1 MKNRYFHVN
10 CILTF
15 WIDIWYNIFMFN
27 NNTKSNKNS
36 KAWTN
41 KVQSIA
47 KKMKIANI
55 KKSKKQDDPNAAFKR
70 VKGQVGENKPIL
82 KVKRVTKEYGE
93 LKALDNIS
101 FELMPGERVG
111 LIGGNGAGK
120 TTISEIIVGLNKGT
134 KGTIEYGFDYKE
146 QPQEKIGMQFQDSN
160 YPSGLTIKDII
171 KFAINVHK
179 IKISNKELTNLL
191 NIFQMTDFYNRPS
204 RSLSGGQRQKLN
216 ILLSVLHK
224 PKLVIFDELSTGLD
238 VLARDE
244 IIKFSDTLL
253 RQNGISAI
261 LISHHVEEIE
271 RICDKVIVLD
281 HGKVIERASIEDI
294 KKEHG
299 TLEEFLKK
307 TIQAGNKNQ
316 NTLELALDEE
326 ASKRLLK
333 NKRKAKA
340 AKKKTT
346 NKSTTNK
353 STTKKKTT
361 NKSTAKKSIAKK
373 PDAKKTPVKK
383 TAVKKTD
390 VKKKEGDK

>member
-1 MKNRYFHVN
+1 
-10 CILTF
+10 
-15 WIDIWYNIFMFN
+15 MFN
-27 NNTKSNKNS
+27 NN
-36 KAWTN
+36 
-41 KVQSIA
+41 
-47 KKMKIANI
+47 
-55 KKSKKQDDPNAAFKR
+55 KKSDKHSKVEANKKQTSTKKAKFAKNKKTKKQGDSKSAFKR
-70 VKGQVGENKPIL
+70 IKGPIGENKPIL
-82 KVKRVTKEYGE
+82 KVKKVTKEYGE
-93 LKALDNIS
+93 LKALNNIS

-281 HGKVIERASIEDI
+281 HGKVIERASIADI

-316 NTLELALDEE
+316 NTLELALD
-326 ASKRLLK
+326 AD
-333 NKRKAKA
+333 A
-340 AKKKTT
+340 AKKLLKSKKKAKNAKKTI
-346 NKSTTNK
+346 NKKT
-353 STTKKKTT
+353 TTKK
-361 NKSTAKKSIAKK
+361 A
-373 PDAKKTPVKK
+373 PAKKTTTTKKPVTKKPVVKK
-383 TAVKKTD
+383 APAKKTN

>member
-1 MKNRYFHVN
+1 
-10 CILTF
+10 
-15 WIDIWYNIFMFN
+15 MFN
-27 NNTKSNKNS
+27 NNKDKEKQEKVVDKKLNSPTKVAKTKKTKKSKQKKNS
-36 KAWTN
+36 KA
-41 KVQSIA
+41 
-47 KKMKIANI
+47 
-55 KKSKKQDDPNAAFKR
+55 AFKR
-70 VKGQVGENKPIL
+70 IKGPIGKKSPIIKVNK
-82 KVKRVTKEYGE
+82 VTKEYGE

-120 TTISEIIVGLNKGT
+120 TTISEIIVGLNQGT

-179 IKISNKELTNLL
+179 IKITNEELTNLL
-191 NIFQMTDFYNRPS
+191 KIFQMTDFYNRPS

-253 RQNGISAI
+253 RQNEISAI
-261 LISHHVEEIE
+261 LISHHTEEIE

-281 HGKVIERASIEDI
+281 HGKVMDRASIADI
-294 KKEHG
+294 QRDHGSLEAFMKKII
-299 TLEEFLKK
+299 K
-307 TIQAGNKNQ
+307 AGNQTQ
-316 NTLELALDEE
+316 NTLELTLDVE
-326 ASKRLLK
+326 ASKKLSLQKLK
-333 NKRKAKA
+333 KKVKMPTKEKTSKTP
-340 AKKKTT
+340 AKKKEP
-346 NKSTTNK
+346 KK
-353 STTKKKTT
+353 ATKKT
-361 NKSTAKKSIAKK
+361 NAKKGK
-373 PDAKKTPVKK
+373 
-383 TAVKKTD
+383 
-390 VKKKEGDK
+390 GDK

>member
-1 MKNRYFHVN
+1 
-10 CILTF
+10 
-15 WIDIWYNIFMFN
+15 MFN

>member
-1 MKNRYFHVN
+1 
-10 CILTF
+10 
-15 WIDIWYNIFMFN
+15 MFN
-27 NNTKSNKNS
+27 INKKSDKQSKVEENK
-36 KAWTN
+36 KKTTTN
-41 KVQSIA
+41 KA
-47 KKMKIANI
+47 KSAKAN
-55 KKSKKQDDPNAAFKR
+55 KTNKQGDSKSAFKR
-70 VKGQVGENKPIL
+70 IKGPIGDNKPIL
-82 KVKRVTKEYGE
+82 KVKKVTKEYGE
-93 LKALDNIS
+93 LKALNNIS

-281 HGKVIERASIEDI
+281 HGKVMERASIADI

-316 NTLELALDEE
+316 DTLELALD
-326 ASKRLLK
+326 AD
-333 NKRKAKA
+333 A
-340 AKKKTT
+340 AKKLL
-346 NKSTTNK
+346 KS
-353 STTKKKTT
+353 KKKA
-361 NKSTAKKSIAKK
+361 KTAKKTIKKK
-373 PDAKKTPVKK
+373 PTSKKAPVKK
-383 TAVKKTD
+383 TTATKKPVAKKVPVKKTTATKKPAAKKAPVKKTS

>member
-1 MKNRYFHVN
+1 MA
-10 CILTF
+10 
-15 WIDIWYNIFMFN
+15 
-27 NNTKSNKNS
+27 KSNNLKLFKKVKDNDKKTNPKINNKNKQQKS
-36 KAWTN
+36 
-41 KVQSIA
+41 
-47 KKMKIANI
+47 NI
-55 KKSKKQDDPNAAFKR
+55 KNKKDDFKR
-70 VKGQVGENKPIL
+70 KKGPIGEDKPIL
-82 KVKRVTKEYGE
+82 KVKKVTKEYGE
-93 LKALDNIS
+93 LKALDDIS

-179 IKISNKELTNLL
+179 IKISNKELANLL

-281 HGKVIERASIEDI
+281 HGKVIKRATIVDI
-294 KKEHG
+294 KKQHG

-307 TIQAGNKNQ
+307 IIQAGNKTQ
-316 NTLELALDEE
+316 NTLELTLDVE
-326 ASKRLLK
+326 ASKKLSLMKLK
-333 NKRKAKA
+333 KKVPIKKTVKKVAPKKAPT
-340 AKKKTT
+340 KKTT
-346 NKSTTNK
+346 KTNTNK
-353 STTKKKTT
+353 K
-361 NKSTAKKSIAKK
+361 
-373 PDAKKTPVKK
+373 D
-383 TAVKKTD
+383 
-390 VKKKEGDK
+390 GDK